1 MDNPSAEH
9 QATDLVMRTASGGSE
24 ADRYYY
30 VRAAKNINMTGWN
43 TLWIRGQSYYKY
55 TAKGFNEA
63 FVTWNAVSIYG
74 CPWEYHAYWRE
85 SFKHLST
92 RSSDGILYEVINGW
106 YVAKKSELKR
116 NGVMN
121 GQTVVCISCY
131 NQSSQQYG
139 QSQPTLYWR
148 CGL

>member
-1 MDNPSAEH
+1 
-9 QATDLVMRTASGGSE
+9 MRTASGGEGES
-24 ADRYYY
+24 DHYYY

-43 TLWIRGQSYYKY
+43 TLWIRGQSYYQY
-55 TAKGFNEA
+55 NAKGFNEA

-85 SFKHLST
+85 SFRHLST
-92 RSSDGILYEVINGW
+92 RSNDGILYEVINNW
-106 YVAKKSELKR
+106 YVVEKSELQR

-121 GQTVVCISCY
+121 GQTVVCVSCY
-131 NQSSQQYG
+131 NQSSQYYG